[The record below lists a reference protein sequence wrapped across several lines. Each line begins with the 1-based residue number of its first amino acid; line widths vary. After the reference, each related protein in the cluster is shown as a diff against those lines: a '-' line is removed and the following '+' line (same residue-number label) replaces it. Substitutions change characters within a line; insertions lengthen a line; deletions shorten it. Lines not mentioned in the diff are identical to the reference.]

1 MSLLLLPVTRQLLVR
16 SVLWALIGAIY
27 APLFVVLHAL
37 LSPHLGAYAFAAAA
51 AGAGAVGAA
60 YYSARQAALVA
71 SLVGVASSLFVLM
84 AFYHHAAFWH
94 AAALCGVV
102 GILTGLTIEF
112 PSRCTANVLG
122 KALLGGVSGVASGA
136 VLTALTLLGAG
147 FSPVVAV
154 AFLVSVNGVI
164 YVASV
169 RRVVGATGML
179 PRRWCPVAEGLV
191 IGVIAIIVGG
201 SVWAFAN
208 SLSGYERAGLFL
220 QVIDHSADGL
230 PLAVAA
236 GIAAGAVTGM
246 LLELFDF
253 AWIDDL

>member
-1 MSLLLLPVTRQLLVR
+1 
-16 SVLWALIGAIY
+16 VLWALIGAIY

-37 LSPHLGAYAFAAAA
+37 LTPYLGAFAFAAAA
-51 AGAGAVGAA
+51 AGSGAVGAA

-71 SLVGVASSLFVLM
+71 SLVGVVATLFVLM

-94 AAALCGVV
+94 AAALCGVLGV
-102 GILTGLTIEF
+102 LIGLTIEF
-112 PSRCTANVLG
+112 PSRCTANVPG
-122 KALLGGVSGVASGA
+122 KSLLGGISGA
-136 VLTALTLLGAG
+136 LSGGVLSALALVGAG
-147 FSPVVAV
+147 LSPVVAV

-208 SLSGYERAGLFL
+208 SLTGYDRAGLFL
-220 QVIDHSADGL
+220 EVIDRVSAAL
-230 PLAVAA
+230 PLAAGA
-236 GIAAGAVTGM
+236 GIVAGAVTGM

-253 AWIDDL
+253 DWIDDL

>member
-1 MSLLLLPVTRQLLVR
+1 
-16 SVLWALIGAIY
+16 VLWAIIGAIY
-27 APLFVVLHAL
+27 APLFVVLQAL
-37 LSPHLGAYAFAAAA
+37 LTPSLGAFAFAAAA
-51 AGAGAVGAA
+51 AAAGAVGAA

-71 SLVGVASSLFVLM
+71 SLVGVVATLFVLM
-84 AFYHHAAFWH
+84 AFYHHVVLWH
-94 AAALCGVV
+94 VALLCGVL
-102 GILTGLTIEF
+102 GMLAGLAIEF
-112 PSRCTANVLG
+112 PCRCTANVLG
-122 KALLGGVSGVASGA
+122 KSLLGGFSGAISGGILTAIALLGTG
-136 VLTALTLLGAG
+136 L
-147 FSPVVAV
+147 SPVVAV

-208 SLSGYERAGLFL
+208 SLTGYDRAGLFL
-220 QVIDHSADGL
+220 QVIDHTSPRL
-230 PLAVAA
+230 PLAVGA
-236 GIAAGAVTGM
+236 GIVAGAVTGM

-253 AWIDDL
+253 DWVDDL